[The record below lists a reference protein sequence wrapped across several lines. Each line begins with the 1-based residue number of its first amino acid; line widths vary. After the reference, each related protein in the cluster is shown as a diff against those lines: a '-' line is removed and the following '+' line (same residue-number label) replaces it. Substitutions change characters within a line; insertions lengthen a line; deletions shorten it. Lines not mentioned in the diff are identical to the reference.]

1 MTGDQTARILD
12 ITAIE
17 RFKSGLAEF
26 GDTIKIGLLEA
37 DSEIERAIGWL
48 ERDRLMHWKRQI
60 QVRNE
65 EVATAK
71 SALFRKQMQGS
82 EKDGRPSVVDEKIAL
97 DRAKK
102 RLRNAEERHR
112 ACRRWRNRLEQ
123 QYAIYKGHVQGLSA
137 VAERNVP
144 DALATLDRML
154 VNLEAYVRGD
164 SGAKDEISRLIK
176 EDEQRAGMNR
186 ALTEELDAT
195 ASDDENDEKDTTK
208 ETGT

>member
-1 MTGDQTARILD
+1 MSSEETARILD

-17 RFKSGLAEF
+17 RFKAGLADF
-26 GDTIKIGLLEA
+26 GDAIKVGLLEA

-48 ERDRLMHWKRQI
+48 ERDRIHHWKRQI
-60 QVRNE
+60 QIRNE
-65 EVATAK
+65 EMTTAK

-82 EKDGRPSVVDEKIAL
+82 AKHGRPSVVDEKVAL

-102 RLRNAEERHR
+102 RLRDAEDRHR

-123 QYAIYKGHVQGLSA
+123 EYAIYKGHVQGLST

-154 VNLEAYVRGD
+154 KNLEAYVRGE
-164 SGAKDEISRLIK
+164 SGATDEINRLIE
-176 EDEQRAGMNR
+176 EDERRTRMNR
-186 ALTEELDAT
+186 TITEELDDAR
-195 ASDDENDEKDTTK
+195 DDEDGGLDPALE
-208 ETGT
+208 EGP

>member
-1 MTGDQTARILD
+1 MSSEQSARILD

-17 RFKSGLAEF
+17 RFKAGLADF
-26 GDTIKIGLLEA
+26 GDAIKIGLLEA

-48 ERDRLMHWKRQI
+48 ERDRLHHWKRQI

-82 EKDGRPSVVDEKIAL
+82 AKDGRPSVVDEKVAL

-102 RLRNAEERHR
+102 RLRNAEDRHR

-123 QYAIYKGHVQGLSA
+123 EYAIYKGHVQGLST

-144 DALATLDRML
+144 VALATLDRML
-154 VNLEAYVRGD
+154 QNLEAYVRGE
-164 SGAKDEISRLIK
+164 SGAQDEINRLIE
-176 EDEQRAGMNR
+176 EDDKRAGMNR
-186 ALTEELDAT
+186 AVTEELDTSAT
-195 ASDDENDEKDTTK
+195 NDDTEPNPGEERT
-208 ETGT
+208 